1 MSAAHE
7 LPRRQ
12 ILIGDAGKRLREL
25 PAESVDCVITSPPYF
40 AQRDYGVDGQ
50 LGAEASVQHWVRE
63 LVGVLAEVR
72 RVLKPSGS
80 VWLNVGDGYART
92 PHEGAQRKSLLL
104 GPQRLAVALA
114 EDGWLVR
121 NHVIWAKRNPMPSSV
136 RDRLTN
142 AHETVLLLTRQPT
155 YYFDLD
161 AIRVPAETAAAAK
174 QHRPRRVTYP
184 PPASAPR
191 LGHGQSARIDL
202 NLGLVGGGSDR
213 HPLGKNPS
221 DVWWLSTSAYRG
233 AHFAV
238 FPAELVRRPL
248 LATCPE
254 RLCPTCGSPWR
265 RALQRLDGR
274 LLCTGPLGP
283 ICACGQPGV
292 PGVVLDPFLGSGTV
306 AVVAEE
312 TRRDWLGI
320 DLNPAYAAL
329 AKDRLA
335 AARQARRDS
344 ADATGRESPA

>member
-1 MSAAHE
+1 MRAERE

-12 ILIGDAGKRLREL
+12 ILIGDASQRLREL
-25 PAESVDCVITSPPYF
+25 PADSVDCVISSPPYF

-50 LGAEASVQHWVRE
+50 LGAEASVQHWVGE

-104 GPQRLAVALA
+104 GPQRLAIALA

-142 AHETVLLLTRQPT
+142 AHETVLLLTKQPT

-161 AIRVPAETAAAAK
+161 AIRVPAETPAPT
-174 QHRPRRVTYP
+174 HRRARRVTYP
-184 PPASAPR
+184 PSSAAPR
-191 LGHGQSARIDL
+191 LGQGQSARVDL
-202 NLGLVGGGSDR
+202 NLGLAGGGRDR

-248 LATCPE
+248 LASCPE
-254 RLCPTCGSPWR
+254 RLCPGCGSPWR
-265 RALQRLDGR
+265 RVPQRLDGR
-274 LLCTGPLGP
+274 LLRTGPLRP
-283 ICACGQPGV
+283 ACSCGQPGV
-292 PGVVLDPFLGSGTV
+292 PGMVLDPFLGSGTV

-312 TRRDWLGI
+312 LGRDWLGI
-320 DLNPAYAAL
+320 ELSPAYAAL
-329 AKDRLA
+329 AEQRLTT
-335 AARQARRDS
+335 ARQARRGS
-344 ADATGRESPA
+344 ADATEREEPA